1 MNIIRASG
9 DMAKEFLEQLIEEF
23 ELELATSGTIDP
35 HDEYAGH
42 YHGLDADRD
51 AYIEGIQSESYS
63 GIYRELDSFLL
74 SKGLN
79 VKKGSA
85 GYMALARRFMQ
96 AKIKA
101 LAIMMEI
108 CQGKSYNYTNK
119 QSASTD
125 TTDGYPQSVTK
136 WKTAR
141 SQNLQI
147 IINNKAK
154 DIMSA
159 KPETGTTVLAGKV
172 YDTLPEKHQ
181 KRISIKT
188 IYRNYLDDFKNR

>member
-9 DMAKEFLEQLIEEF
+9 DLAKEFLEQLIEEF

-79 VKKGSA
+79 VKKNSQE
-85 GYMALARRFMQ
+85 YMALARRFMQ

-108 CQGKSYNYTNK
+108 CQGKSYEYTI
-119 QSASTD
+119 
-125 TTDGYPQSVTK
+125 TK
-136 WKTAR
+136 AEVAIKPTAR
-141 SQNLQI
+141 
-147 IINNKAK
+147 NKRK
-154 DIMSA
+154 ITILIESYIDVI
-159 KPETGTTVLAGKV
+159 
-172 YDTLPEKHQ
+172 LPEVLKYATELT
-181 KRISIKT
+181 KFEIAEEVAIVLEEDYKIIRKPSAVLSE
-188 IYRNYLDDFKNR
+188 YLQNHPLMK

>member
-9 DMAKEFLEQLIEEF
+9 DLAKEFLEQLIEEF

-79 VKKGSA
+79 VKKNSQE
-85 GYMALARRFMQ
+85 YMALARRFMQ

-108 CQGKSYNYTNK
+108 CQGKSYEYTI
-119 QSASTD
+119 
-125 TTDGYPQSVTK
+125 TK
-136 WKTAR
+136 AEVAIKPTAR
-141 SQNLQI
+141 
-147 IINNKAK
+147 NKRK
-154 DIMSA
+154 ITIRIESYID
-159 KPETGTTVLAGKV
+159 VV
-172 YDTLPEKHQ
+172 LPEVLKYATELT
-181 KRISIKT
+181 KFEIAEEVAIVLEEDYKIIRKPSAVLSE
-188 IYRNYLDDFKNR
+188 YLQNHPLMK